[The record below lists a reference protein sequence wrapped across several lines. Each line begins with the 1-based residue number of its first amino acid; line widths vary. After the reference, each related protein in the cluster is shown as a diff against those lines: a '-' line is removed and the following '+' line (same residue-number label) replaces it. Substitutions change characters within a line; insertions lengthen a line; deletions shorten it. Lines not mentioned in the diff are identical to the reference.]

1 MHTKKIPV
9 FTKKQLD
16 VARRT
21 NMLAFMQGKGE
32 IFEKVSSKFVEHVDH
47 DSMRANVKNGIV
59 NWYSEGISSYDNAI
73 EFCMAYYNEP
83 YEDTVQQL
91 LDYQF
96 SKQISK
102 TTTQK
107 WIKQEEKNPFNLQH
121 LSVAG
126 NYDTGRLDKKGWAY
140 LRSRHLSD
148 ETIGRFADGS
158 ITSDNRGNILFK
170 ITDIGKNKFGT
181 YVGADV
187 QGTYAKPLEK
197 RMKINK
203 KGELKLDRKYF
214 KGIAENSNG
223 RRGFCFGA
231 NMDYKSPITLFVT
244 EAPIESL
251 SLWELDKENLPNN
264 SFFLSL
270 SGSGTKQE
278 TIWKT
283 YKDLQNMLNINEGT
297 IVMAV
302 NNDKAG
308 KELIRAVHCHYKQS
322 EDLKQIAKLSL
333 YLPPIENGDFNECL
347 ELKKTGRLESREIKK
362 KENEQAKAI
371 FEQQKS
377 AVQEMNV

>member
-21 NMLAFMQGKGE
+21 NMLAFMQEKGE

-102 TTTQK
+102 TTNQK
-107 WIKQEEKNPFNLQH
+107 WIKQEEKEPFNLQH

-126 NYDTGRLDKKGWAY
+126 NYDTGRLDEKGWAY

-148 ETIGRFADGS
+148 ETIGRFANGS

-170 ITDIGKNKFGT
+170 ITDISPSRFGT

-197 RMKINK
+197 RIKINN

-223 RRGFCFGA
+223 RRGFLFGC
-231 NMDYKSPITLFVT
+231 NVDYKSPITLFVT

-251 SLWELDKENLPNN
+251 SLWELDKENIPNN

-278 TIWKT
+278 TVWKT

-302 NNDKAG
+302 NNDKSG
-308 KELIRAVHCHYKQS
+308 KELIRAVHSQYKQS

>member
-21 NMLAFMQGKGE
+21 NMLAFMQEKGE

-107 WIKQEEKNPFNLQH
+107 WIKQEEKEPFNLQH

-126 NYDTGRLDKKGWAY
+126 NCDTGRLDEKGWAY

-148 ETIGRFADGS
+148 ETIGRFANGS

-170 ITDIGKNKFGT
+170 ITDISPSRFGT

-197 RMKINK
+197 RIKINN

-223 RRGFCFGA
+223 RRGFLFGC
-231 NMDYKSPITLFVT
+231 NVDYKSPITLFVT

-251 SLWELDKENLPNN
+251 SLWELDKENIPNN

-278 TIWKT
+278 TVWKT

-302 NNDKAG
+302 NNDKSG
-308 KELIRAVHCHYKQS
+308 KELIRAVHSQYKQS

>member
-21 NMLAFMQGKGE
+21 NMLAFMQEKGE

-107 WIKQEEKNPFNLQH
+107 WIKQEEKKPFNLQH

-126 NYDTGRLDKKGWAY
+126 NYDTGRLDEKGWAY

-148 ETIGRFADGS
+148 ETIGRFANGS

-170 ITDIGKNKFGT
+170 ITDISPSRFGT

-197 RMKINK
+197 RIKINN

-223 RRGFCFGA
+223 RRGFLFGC
-231 NMDYKSPITLFVT
+231 NVDYKSPITLFVT

-251 SLWELDKENLPNN
+251 SLWELDKENIPNN

-278 TIWKT
+278 TVWKT

-302 NNDKAG
+302 NNDKSG
-308 KELIRAVHCHYKQS
+308 TELIRAVHSQYKQS

>member
-21 NMLAFMQGKGE
+21 NMLAFMQEKGE

-107 WIKQEEKNPFNLQH
+107 WIKQEEKEPFNLQH

-126 NYDTGRLDKKGWAY
+126 NYDTGRLDEKGWAY

-148 ETIGRFADGS
+148 ETIGRFANGS

-170 ITDIGKNKFGT
+170 ITDISPSRFGT

-197 RMKINK
+197 RIKINN

-223 RRGFCFGA
+223 RRGFLFGC
-231 NMDYKSPITLFVT
+231 NVDYKSPITLFVT

-251 SLWELDKENLPNN
+251 SLWELDKENIPNN

-278 TIWKT
+278 TVWKT

-302 NNDKAG
+302 NNDKSG
-308 KELIRAVHCHYKQS
+308 KELIRAVHSQYKQS

-333 YLPPIENGDFNECL
+333 
-347 ELKKTGRLESREIKK
+347 
-362 KENEQAKAI
+362 
-371 FEQQKS
+371 
-377 AVQEMNV
+377 

>member
-21 NMLAFMQGKGE
+21 NMLAFMQEKGE

-107 WIKQEEKNPFNLQH
+107 WIKQEEKEPFNLQH

-126 NYDTGRLDKKGWAY
+126 NYDTGRLDEKGWAY

-148 ETIGRFADGS
+148 ETIGRFANGS

-170 ITDIGKNKFGT
+170 ITDISPSRFGT

-197 RMKINK
+197 RIKINN

-223 RRGFCFGA
+223 RRGFLFGC
-231 NMDYKSPITLFVT
+231 NVDYKSPITLFVT

-251 SLWELDKENLPNN
+251 SLWELDKENIPNN

-278 TIWKT
+278 TVWKT

-302 NNDKAG
+302 NNDKSG
-308 KELIRAVHCHYKQS
+308 KELIRAVHSQYKQS

-371 FEQQKS
+371 FEQQKL

>member
-107 WIKQEEKNPFNLQH
+107 WIKQEEKEPFNLQH

-126 NYDTGRLDKKGWAY
+126 NYDTGRLDEKGWAY

-148 ETIGRFADGS
+148 ETIGRFANGS

-170 ITDIGKNKFGT
+170 ITDISPSRFGT

-197 RMKINK
+197 RIKINN

-223 RRGFCFGA
+223 RRGFLFGC
-231 NMDYKSPITLFVT
+231 NVDYKSPITLFVT

-251 SLWELDKENLPNN
+251 SLWELDKENIPNN

-278 TIWKT
+278 TVWKT

-302 NNDKAG
+302 NNDKSG
-308 KELIRAVHCHYKQS
+308 KELIRAVHSQYKQS

>member
-1 MHTKKIPV
+1 
-9 FTKKQLD
+9 
-16 VARRT
+16 
-21 NMLAFMQGKGE
+21 
-32 IFEKVSSKFVEHVDH
+32 
-47 DSMRANVKNGIV
+47 
-59 NWYSEGISSYDNAI
+59 
-73 EFCMAYYNEP
+73 
-83 YEDTVQQL
+83 
-91 LDYQF
+91 
-96 SKQISK
+96 
-102 TTTQK
+102 
-107 WIKQEEKNPFNLQH
+107 
-121 LSVAG
+121 
-126 NYDTGRLDKKGWAY
+126 
-140 LRSRHLSD
+140 
-148 ETIGRFADGS
+148 
-158 ITSDNRGNILFK
+158 
-170 ITDIGKNKFGT
+170 
-181 YVGADV
+181 
-187 QGTYAKPLEK
+187 
-197 RMKINK
+197 
-203 KGELKLDRKYF
+203 
-214 KGIAENSNG
+214 
-223 RRGFCFGA
+223 
-231 NMDYKSPITLFVT
+231 MDYKSPITLFVT

-308 KELIRAVHCHYKQS
+308 KELIRSVHSQYKQS

>member
-21 NMLAFMQGKGE
+21 NMLAFMQEKGE

-107 WIKQEEKNPFNLQH
+107 WIKQEEKEPFNLQH

-126 NYDTGRLDKKGWAY
+126 NYDTGRLDEKGWAY

-148 ETIGRFADGS
+148 ETIGRFANGS

-170 ITDIGKNKFGT
+170 ITDISPSRFGT

-197 RMKINK
+197 RIKINN

-223 RRGFCFGA
+223 RRGFLFGC
-231 NMDYKSPITLFVT
+231 NVDYKSPITLFVT

-251 SLWELDKENLPNN
+251 SLWELDKENIPNN

-278 TIWKT
+278 TVWKT

-302 NNDKAG
+302 NNDKSG
-308 KELIRAVHCHYKQS
+308 KELIRAVHSQYKQS